1 MCLILFAWQTHSE
14 YPLIV
19 AANRDEFYAR
29 RTRAASWWGQAV
41 SLLAGRDEE
50 AGGTWLGINRRG
62 RFAVVTNVRA
72 PNERNP
78 HATSRGLLVLSAL
91 QTSQP
96 MREWIDDCLS
106 RAHTFNGFNLIVAE
120 PVALGSRGAGAELAY
135 ISNRV
140 GDPVRRL
147 QPGIYGLSNASLDTP
162 WPKVT
167 RAVSAFACQIAQR
180 VSPDS
185 LLRLRA
191 DRDEAEPLIEAL
203 GVHLREELDLPV
215 APLPSSLHQTQQQGC
230 TDSLPARF
238 ARHRD
243 PPDVPVRQQASR
255 SQRSTRRS
263 RRQRMN
269 ADRIH
274 RVEFQFERNALLR
287 DKHLQTDASRLLS
300 KLVPR
305 AQPDLKIPRG
315 RHP

>member
-1 MCLILFAWQTHSE
+1 MERPTTMCLILFAWQTHSE

-120 PVALGSRGAGAELAY
+120 PVALGSRGSGAELAY

-140 GDPVRRL
+140 DDPVRRL

-180 VSPDS
+180 VSPDN
-185 LLRLRA
+185 LLRLMA
-191 DRDEAEPLIEAL
+191 DREVA
-203 GVHLREELDLPV
+203 GELE
-215 APLPSSLHQTQQQGC
+215 LPSTG
-230 TDSLPARF
+230 
-238 ARHRD
+238 
-243 PPDVPVRQQASR
+243 
-255 SQRSTRRS
+255 
-263 RRQRMN
+263 
-269 ADRIH
+269 
-274 RVEFQFERNALLR
+274 
-287 DKHLQTDASRLLS
+287 
-300 KLVPR
+300 
-305 AQPDLKIPRG
+305 IPRDWERALSAIQIRANG
-315 RHP
+315 YGTRATTILTVRRDGLVGFVERSFDAANPDDHSDRRYEFMIDGVTPSAAGFGDRTKGQHR